1 MSDTVEGKQVLFG
14 ITDAVKT
21 TATSQVGGIVQ
32 SATVT
37 KSANETEIQDED
49 GDHVAIIYHGA
60 KNEISLELITTETPL
75 VLPEIG
81 AEIDFG
87 SVDSIDGVSVGT
99 GNGRA
104 FITSSSSSQSGAETT
119 SVSLTI
125 AHYPAML
132 ADGT

>member
-14 ITDAVKT
+14 ISSDVKT
-21 TATSQVGGIVQ
+21 VANTQVGGIVQ

-37 KSANETEIQDED
+37 KSSNETEIQDED
-49 GDHVAIIYHGA
+49 GDHVAVIYHGA

-75 VLPEIG
+75 DLPDIG
-81 AEIDFG
+81 SNIDFG
-87 SVDSIDGVSVGT
+87 AVTDIDGVAVNS
-99 GNGRA
+99 GRA

-132 ADGT
+132 ADAP

>member
-14 ITDAVKT
+14 ITDSVKT
-21 TATSQVGGIVQ
+21 VAGTQVGGIVQ

-49 GDHVAIIYHGA
+49 GDHVAVIYHGA
-60 KNEISLELITTETPL
+60 KNEISLELITTEDPL
-75 VLPEIG
+75 DLPAIG
-81 AEIDFG
+81 SNIAFG
-87 SVDSIDGVSVGT
+87 AVTNIDGVDVSS
-99 GNGRA
+99 GRA

-132 ADGT
+132 ADGV

>member
-1 MSDTVEGKQVLFG
+1 MSDTVEGKSVLFG
-14 ITDAVKT
+14 ITNAVKT
-21 TATSQVGGIVQ
+21 TANSEVGGIVQ

-49 GDHVAIIYHGA
+49 GDHVAVIYHGA

-75 VLPEIG
+75 ALPAIG
-81 AEIDFG
+81 DNIDFG
-87 SVDSIDGVSVGT
+87 SVADIDGVDVSS
-99 GNGRA
+99 GRA

>member
-14 ITDAVKT
+14 ITDSVKT
-21 TATSQVGGIVQ
+21 VAGTQVGGIVQ

-49 GDHVAIIYHGA
+49 GDHVAVIYHGA
-60 KNEISLELITTETPL
+60 KNEISLELITTEDPL
-75 VLPEIG
+75 DLPAIG
-81 AEIDFG
+81 GNISFG
-87 SVDSIDGVSVGT
+87 SVTTIDGVDVSS
-99 GNGRA
+99 GRA

>member
-14 ITDAVKT
+14 ITDSVKT
-21 TATSQVGGIVQ
+21 VAGTQVGGIVQ

-49 GDHVAIIYHGA
+49 GDHVAVIYHGA
-60 KNEISLELITTETPL
+60 KNEISLELITTEDPL
-75 VLPEIG
+75 DLPAIG
-81 AEIDFG
+81 SNIAFG
-87 SVDSIDGVSVGT
+87 AVTNIDGVDVSS
-99 GNGRA
+99 GRA

>member
-1 MSDTVEGKQVLFG
+1 MSATVEGKQVLFG

-37 KSANETEIQDED
+37 KSSNETEIQDED
-49 GDHVAIIYHGA
+49 GDHVAVIYHGA

-75 VLPEIG
+75 SLPGIGDEIS
-81 AEIDFG
+81 FG
-87 SVDSIDGVSVGT
+87 SVTSIDGVDVSA
-99 GNGRA
+99 GRA
-104 FITSSSSSQSGAETT
+104 FISSSSSSQSGAETT

-125 AHYPAML
+125 AHYPVMV
-132 ADGT
+132 ADGV

>member
-1 MSDTVEGKQVLFG
+1 MSETVEGKQVLFG
-14 ITDAVKT
+14 ISSDVKT
-21 TATSQVGGIVQ
+21 VANTQVGGIVQ

-37 KSANETEIQDED
+37 KSSNETEIQDED
-49 GDHVAIIYHGA
+49 GDHVAVIYHGA
-60 KNEISLELITTETPL
+60 KNEISLELITTDASL
-75 VLPEIG
+75 SLPAIG
-81 AEIDFG
+81 SNIAFG
-87 SVDSIDGVSVGT
+87 AVTDIDGVDVS
-99 GNGRA
+99 NGRA

>member
-1 MSDTVEGKQVLFG
+1 MSATVEGKQVLFG
-14 ITDAVKT
+14 ITDSVKT

-49 GDHVAIIYHGA
+49 GDHVAVIYHGA
-60 KNEISLELITTETPL
+60 KNEISLELITTDASL
-75 VLPEIG
+75 SLPAIG
-81 AEIDFG
+81 SNIDFG
-87 SVDSIDGVSVGT
+87 AVTDIDGVDVSS
-99 GNGRA
+99 GRA

>member
-14 ITDAVKT
+14 ISSDVKT
-21 TATSQVGGIVQ
+21 VANTQVGGIVQ

-49 GDHVAIIYHGA
+49 GDHVAVIYHGA
-60 KNEISLELITTETPL
+60 KNEISLELITTDSSL
-75 VLPEIG
+75 SLPAIG
-81 AEIDFG
+81 SNISFG
-87 SVDSIDGVSVGT
+87 AVADIDGVDVSS
-99 GNGRA
+99 GRA

>member
-14 ITDAVKT
+14 ITDSVKT
-21 TATSQVGGIVQ
+21 VAGTQVGGIVQ

-49 GDHVAIIYHGA
+49 GDHVAVIYHGA
-60 KNEISLELITTETPL
+60 KNEISLEIITTETAL
-75 VLPEIG
+75 DLPAIG
-81 AEIDFG
+81 SNIAFG
-87 SVDSIDGVSVGT
+87 AVTDIDGVDVSS
-99 GNGRA
+99 GRA

>member
-14 ITDAVKT
+14 ITDSVKT
-21 TATSQVGGIVQ
+21 VAGTQVAGIVQ

-49 GDHVAIIYHGA
+49 GDHVAVIYHGA
-60 KNEISLELITTETPL
+60 KNEISLELITTEDPL
-75 VLPEIG
+75 DLPAIG
-81 AEIDFG
+81 SNISFG
-87 SVDSIDGVSVGT
+87 SVTTIDGVNVSA
-99 GNGRA
+99 GRA

>member
-14 ITDAVKT
+14 ITDSVKT
-21 TATSQVGGIVQ
+21 VAGTQVGGIVQ

-49 GDHVAIIYHGA
+49 GDHVAVIYHGA
-60 KNEISLELITTETPL
+60 KNEISLELITTEDPL
-75 VLPEIG
+75 DLPAIG
-81 AEIDFG
+81 SNISFG
-87 SVDSIDGVSVGT
+87 SVTTIDGVDVSS
-99 GNGRA
+99 GRA

-125 AHYPAML
+125 AHYPVML
-132 ADGT
+132 ADGV

>member
-14 ITDAVKT
+14 ITDSVKT
-21 TATSQVGGIVQ
+21 VAGNQVGGIVQ

-49 GDHVAIIYHGA
+49 GDHVAVIYHGA
-60 KNEISLELITTETPL
+60 KNEISLELITTDASL
-75 VLPEIG
+75 SLPAIG
-81 AEIDFG
+81 SNIDFG
-87 SVDSIDGVSVGT
+87 VVTDIDGVNVGA
-99 GNGRA
+99 GRA
-104 FITSSSSSQSGAETT
+104 FVTSSSSSQSGAETT

-125 AHYPAML
+125 AHYPEML

>member
-14 ITDAVKT
+14 ISSDVKT
-21 TATSQVGGIVQ
+21 VANSKVGGIVQ

-37 KSANETEIQDED
+37 KSSNETEIQDED
-49 GDHVAIIYHGA
+49 GDHVAVIYHGA
-60 KNEISLELITTETPL
+60 KNEISFELITTDTPL
-75 VLPEIG
+75 VLPAIG

-87 SVDSIDGVSVGT
+87 SVTSIDGVSVGT

-125 AHYPAML
+125 AHYPVMV
-132 ADGT
+132 ADGV

>member
-1 MSDTVEGKQVLFG
+1 MSATVEGKSVLFG

-21 TATSQVGGIVQ
+21 TATSQVAGIVQ

-37 KSANETEIQDED
+37 KSSNETEIQDED
-49 GDHVAIIYHGA
+49 GDHVAVIYHGA
-60 KNEISLELITTETPL
+60 KNEISLELITTATSL
-75 VLPEIG
+75 SLPAIG
-81 AEIDFG
+81 SNIAFG
-87 SVDSIDGVSVGT
+87 AVTDIDGVDVSS
-99 GNGRA
+99 GRA

>member
-14 ITDAVKT
+14 ITDSVKT
-21 TATSQVGGIVQ
+21 VAGTQVGGIVQ

-49 GDHVAIIYHGA
+49 GDHVAVIYHGA
-60 KNEISLELITTETPL
+60 KNEISLELITTEDPL
-75 VLPEIG
+75 DLPAIG
-81 AEIDFG
+81 SNISFG
-87 SVDSIDGVSVGT
+87 SVTTIDGVDVSA
-99 GNGRA
+99 GRA

-125 AHYPAML
+125 AHYPVML
-132 ADGT
+132 ADGV

>member
-14 ITDAVKT
+14 ITDSVKT
-21 TATSQVGGIVQ
+21 VAGTQVGGIVQ

-49 GDHVAIIYHGA
+49 GDHVAVIYHGA
-60 KNEISLELITTETPL
+60 KNEISLELITTEDPL
-75 VLPEIG
+75 DLPAIG
-81 AEIDFG
+81 SNIAFG
-87 SVDSIDGVSVGT
+87 AVTNIDGVDVSS
-99 GNGRA
+99 GRA

-125 AHYPAML
+125 AHYPVML
-132 ADGT
+132 ADGV